1 MTVSVEPDIF
11 REAMRRT
18 ASGVAVIT
26 TQGSAGRA
34 GITVSTFQSFSI
46 APPSVMVCIN
56 TGSRNLV
63 TIETNAVFAA
73 NVLAAGQSEMARI
86 FSGPSA
92 QERETCFDGAGWQ
105 SLTTGSPALRD
116 ALCVF
121 DCRVADIFTFAS
133 HRIVIGAVEAIAIG
147 GADPLI
153 YSGRAYRRLE
163 AMQAREQLPAK
174 GEFTV
179 PV

>member
-1 MTVSVEPDIF
+1 MTAPVEPDIF

-18 ASGVAVIT
+18 AAGVAVIT
-26 TQGSAGRA
+26 TQGAAGRA
-34 GITVSTFQSFSI
+34 GITVSTFQSFSME
-46 APPSVMVCIN
+46 PPSVMVCIN

-63 TIETNAVFAA
+63 KIETNAVFAA
-73 NVLAAGQSEMARI
+73 NVLAVDQRDIASI
-86 FSGPSA
+86 FAGPSA
-92 QERETCFDGAGWQ
+92 EQRENCFDSAAWQ
-105 SLTTGSPALRD
+105 SLATGSPALHD

-121 DCRVADIFTFAS
+121 DCRVADVFSFAS

-163 AMQAREQLPAK
+163 GTGGQEQLLAK
-174 GEFTV
+174 GEFAI
-179 PV
+179 PF